1 LFQILLLAA
10 AVPVQ
15 KAQGILLPCQN
26 KKEIKLE

>member
-1 LFQILLLAA
+1 LFQILLLA